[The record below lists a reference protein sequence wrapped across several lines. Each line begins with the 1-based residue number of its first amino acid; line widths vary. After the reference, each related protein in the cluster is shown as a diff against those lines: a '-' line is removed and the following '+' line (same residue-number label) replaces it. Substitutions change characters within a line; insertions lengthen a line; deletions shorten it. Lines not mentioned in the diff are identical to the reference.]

1 LTVWTTRVSNTDR
14 SPYFRGSA
22 SMRRRM
28 LPWPLE
34 TRAPWLDFNPWA
46 RELQTPN
53 AYKALTQELRV
64 FNPRC
69 YAPTLGC
76 LATLY
81 AQSRRQCY
89 LDEVL
94 PQLLAPLWSE
104 TPRQAPF
111 SIWRPGHENA
121 SSNFRLLTNIPH
133 CCLRWGYFKPQVAG
147 RPLRPARD
155 HRLETHS

>member
-1 LTVWTTRVSNTDR
+1 
-14 SPYFRGSA
+14 
-22 SMRRRM
+22 MRRRM

-64 FNPRC
+64 SNPRC

-81 AQSRRQCY
+81 AQSRPAMLSRRCITATAGTSLVRDSQTGAFHY
-89 LDEVL
+89 T
-94 PQLLAPLWSE
+94 
-104 TPRQAPF
+104 TPRP
-111 SIWRPGHENA
+111 RE
-121 SSNFRLLTNIPH
+121 
-133 CCLRWGYFKPQVAG
+133 C
-147 RPLRPARD
+147 
-155 HRLETHS
+155 

>member
-1 LTVWTTRVSNTDR
+1 
-14 SPYFRGSA
+14 
-22 SMRRRM
+22 MRRRM

-34 TRAPWLDFNPWA
+34 TRAPWLDFNPQA

-81 AQSRRQCY
+81 AQSRPAMLSRRCITATAGTSLVRDSQTGAVQ
-89 LDEVL
+89 DM
-94 PQLLAPLWSE
+94 APR
-104 TPRQAPF
+104 PR
-111 SIWRPGHENA
+111 E
-121 SSNFRLLTNIPH
+121 
-133 CCLRWGYFKPQVAG
+133 C
-147 RPLRPARD
+147 
-155 HRLETHS
+155 